1 MPNPRR
7 PPQKKNLVALVG
19 RTRAQHSLRLAA
31 RNYRTW
37 IAAVAY
43 GSPVYACLI
52 LCSSCALLSSSWLLH
67 HCCRLHRTWIAAVAY
82 GSPVYCMIDII
93 VCLSSLLLSFV
104 IILAAFT
111 APGSPPSPTGRP
123 SMY

>member
-31 RNYRTW
+31 RNY
-37 IAAVAY
+37 
-43 GSPVYACLI
+43 
-52 LCSSCALLSSSWLLH
+52 
-67 HCCRLHRTWIAAVAY
+67 RTWIAAVAY

>member
-43 GSPVYACLI
+43 GSPVY
-52 LCSSCALLSSSWLLH
+52 
-67 HCCRLHRTWIAAVAY
+67 
-82 GSPVYCMIDII
+82 CMIDIMFILRFVVIAASLSLDRRRRLRVARLCISDI
-93 VCLSSLLLSFV
+93 VHH
-104 IILAAFT
+104 LALCRYHH
-111 APGSPPSPTGRP
+111 GCCI
-123 SMY
+123 